1 MPGCQILMVCREK
14 ALGSVKIKAE
24 EVNLIVSELEVDK
37 KTAERRLRE
46 HQGDLVKALES
57 FL

>member
-1 MPGCQILMVCREK
+1 MICREK